1 MKKIKAL
8 TSALVCM
15 IIMFT
20 ITGCGKK
27 TALSAEDFKSKTEA
41 KGYTVQD
48 ATNQFADY
56 DYIKKV
62 YIALDKDQNYQIEF
76 YEIDNA
82 DNASQFFK
90 NNKSI
95 FEESK
100 SSASAETSVSVS
112 NNAKYTLT
120 TDGQYKVISRIDN
133 TAVYVNA
140 DEEYKSDIK
149 DLLDDLDY

>member
-1 MKKIKAL
+1 MKKIKIL
-8 TSALVCM
+8 TSALLCM
-15 IIMFT
+15 VIMFT

-27 TALSAEDFKSKTEA
+27 TALTAEDFKSKTEE
-41 KGYTVQD
+41 KGYTVQE
-48 ATNQFADY
+48 ATDQFSDY

-62 YIALDKDQNYQIEF
+62 YIAIDKEQKYQIEF
-76 YEIDNA
+76 YEIDSS
-82 DNASQFFK
+82 DNASKFFN

-100 SSASAETSVSVS
+100 SSSCTETNVSLS

-120 TDGQYKVISRIDN
+120 TNGEYKVISRIDN
-133 TAVYVNA
+133 TAIYVNA
-140 DEEYKSDIK
+140 DEKYKSDIK